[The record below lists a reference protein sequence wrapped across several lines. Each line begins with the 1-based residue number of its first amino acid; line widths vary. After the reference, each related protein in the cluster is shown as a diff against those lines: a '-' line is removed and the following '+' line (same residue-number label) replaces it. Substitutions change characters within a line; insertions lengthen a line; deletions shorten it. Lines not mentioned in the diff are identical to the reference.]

1 MSGTYLLIQEYQTV
15 PVNQPVAQN
24 GNGYAAQNVEA
35 YAMQQVQPQEQQP
48 APAANPFKNQS
59 ANNPFRK

>member
-1 MSGTYLLIQEYQTV
+1 M

-48 APAANPFKNQS
+48 QQPGNVSAPNIAETGQDS
-59 ANNPFRK
+59 AQFATL